1 MSFPVVNGLR
11 GIEFGT
17 KGEFR
22 DELIALILQGKKK
35 ATAGTLEWDYRANGE
50 PIEYIGEQLAVL
62 NNDGEQV
69 ATVQV
74 TRVDVA
80 SFADVPDEFALT
92 EGEGDLSGDEFRKVH
107 MRYWTKLGLI
117 INEDT
122 EIVLLYFDLVS
133 TSNQQSGL

>member
-1 MSFPVVNGLR
+1 M
-11 GIEFGT
+11 
-17 KGEFR
+17 
-22 DELIALILQGKKK
+22 
-35 ATAGTLEWDYRANGE
+35 
-50 PIEYIGEQLAVL
+50 
-62 NNDGEQV
+62 
-69 ATVQV
+69 
-74 TRVDVA
+74 
-80 SFADVPDEFALT
+80 PDEFALT